1 MGLGSVL
8 FSFFLSCFNFLKL
21 CEGTKP
27 EKGEVA
33 RPGPPLSAGLG
44 PARRQQSGQRLPA
57 KREGA
62 RVSGTRP
69 APASCH
75 LTRGR
80 PPPRQISAAPG
91 GALRG
96 GRRWVGPR
104 VATSRSRR
112 GGRPRPRHRLGDPAG
127 RPAARHPSLPPP
139 GPAGSSGSARPA
151 AALPHPP
158 ARASPRETGAP
169 EAASPAPKPRC
180 RGAPALTAIV
190 RPGHAQSVNLV
201 RGGHG
206 GRARVSA
213 EEAVRP

>member
-80 PPPRQISAAPG
+80 PRRAKSRRLPEAHSEAG
-91 GALRG
+91 GAGWGRG
-96 GRRWVGPR
+96 
-104 VATSRSRR
+104 SRR
-112 GGRPRPRHRLGDPAG
+112 PGPGEEAARVLGTASETRLGA
-127 RPAARHPSLPPP
+127 PPP
-139 GPAGSSGSARPA
+139 ATPPSRRPARPA
-151 AALPHPP
+151 LPGPRGPQPPCRTLPP
-158 ARASPRETGAP
+158 ARAPGK
-169 EAASPAPKPRC
+169 PAPR
-180 RGAPALTAIV
+180 R
-190 RPGHAQSVNLV
+190 Q
-201 RGGHG
+201 
-206 GRARVSA
+206 RARPPSPGAA
-213 EEAVRP
+213 EPPHSQP